1 MTYREAF
8 ANHRYLLGLCFAYMA
23 IVIAV
28 SFYVG
33 VDAKRF
39 AAIVA
44 FFAIMPI
51 FYLPVLMAVCFAGA
65 LYDCFAAKN
74 FSCLLRKGEQHWG
87 DFLQSGQAKN
97 GFAGLLAISPL
108 LIFFCIVKSL
118 YPVLAPFQMDAT
130 FAGWDLALHGAYPHT
145 YLIGWMSRL
154 HLGLALEQIYV
165 VWFLFMFSTNFY
177 CLFFDRDDIRRKQYL
192 WSFTLCWILSGTV
205 MALLMYSAGPIFY
218 HLVHP
223 DVTNP
228 YADLMAWLSGK
239 DTGRPANTLAGATI
253 LYNMA
258 ADTIR
263 PDINGP
269 SAMPSQHVGIAWLL
283 ALYALRIKPL
293 FGGLMMLYTLA
304 ILLASV
310 ALGWH
315 YAVDGYVGII
325 VATIVWFAVSA
336 ALRKRT

>member
-23 IVIAV
+23 IVVAV

-39 AAIVA
+39 AVIVG
-44 FFAIMPI
+44 FFAIMPV

-65 LYDCFAAKN
+65 VRECFVEKK
-74 FSCLLRKGEQHWG
+74 FSGLLRKGEQRWSE
-87 DFLQSGQAKN
+87 FMQSRQAKN

-108 LIFFCIVKSL
+108 LIFFCIIKSFF
-118 YPVLAPFQMDAT
+118 PILAPFQMDAT
-130 FAGWDLALHGAYPHT
+130 FAGWDNMLHGAYPHT
-145 YLIGWMSRL
+145 YLIGWISKF

-165 VWFLFMFSTNFY
+165 VWFLFMFGANFY

-192 WSFTLCWILSGTV
+192 WSFTLCWILSGTI

-223 DVTNP
+223 ETTNP
-228 YADLMAWLSGK
+228 YADLLAWLSG
-239 DTGRPANTLAGATI
+239 DDAGRPANTLLGANI
-253 LYNMA
+253 LYTMA
-258 ADTIR
+258 HDALR

-269 SAMPSQHVGIAWLL
+269 SAMPSQHVGIAGLL
-283 ALYALRIKPL
+283 ALYAFRIQPL
-293 FGGLMMLYTLA
+293 YGWLMSLYTVL

-315 YAVDGYVGII
+315 YAVDGYIGII
-325 VATIVWFAVSA
+325 VATAVWFAVGA
-336 ALRKRT
+336 ALKQRT